1 MVCFIA
7 GFIFGVLA
15 GGLLTLVIIA
25 IHEENDYS
33 DRDY

>member
-1 MVCFIA
+1 MICFIA
-7 GFIFGVLA
+7 GFIFGILA
-15 GGLLTLVIIA
+15 GVLLILVIIA